1 MEQAVI
7 DNMHLPVDQRDRRY
21 RGAIAESGGIS
32 PSRAADLG
40 IRSGSRCIQP
50 DALGTGSSYNVTAEL
65 SDALAFGGGV
75 DEGIDFMFED
85 FDQCDACGFDCDY

>member
-1 MEQAVI
+1 MGQAVI
-7 DNMHLPVDQRDRRY
+7 DNMHLPVDQRDKRY

-32 PSRAADLG
+32 SSRAADLG
-40 IRSGSRCIQP
+40 IRSGSLCIQP
-50 DALGTGSSYNVTAEL
+50 DALGSGSSYDVTAEL

-85 FDQCDACGFDCDY
+85 FDQFDDSGFHCDY